1 MITGRPTYIPEALVG
16 RTLGKFHVQEI
27 IGRGGMGVVF
37 KVWDTLEDRPKAIK
51 MVPPELATSPLA
63 FEDLKREISLASG
76 IIHPNV
82 VKVLSLEAQDGQY
95 FIVMEFIEGESLE
108 KKMAWTKERRLKEAD
123 VIRIMKKTADGVV
136 EAHARMIIHRDLKP
150 RNIMEAKNG
159 EVKVLDFG
167 ISHRMGRSMTELTG
181 VNNTGT
187 WPYMAPEQLS
197 NNFGREDQQVDIWA
211 MGVTMYQL
219 LSGDIPF
226 RNREQIIDLKEKPFP
241 LKHVSRKTSLIVL
254 KCLEKDRKKRYQHM
268 VEVLRDLEALE
279 KVLGDAEE
287 KEQRPSLS
295 ELLEWPRAVA
305 AAVLILAVVF
315 LYYSLKMNRTFRYD
329 MDLKTAAVLPMSE
342 ARQEYENYIKEA
354 EAAAGRGDFPTAISF
369 LDKAKNTAATPRL
382 VKRSREF
389 TARVQNQDIKN
400 DSRELTAFLEGPAT
414 QGEKIEKSR
423 LFLEKYK
430 SLSDADTETQ
440 ALISQIQAG
449 LDQLQLKSVPMTDV
463 AGEIVTGY
471 YNKIR
476 RVEVPGLP
484 EGIRVLGILRLKLQ
498 VSAKGTISVQTI
510 DDTALKITDQNQAA
524 AIKQMIVRK
533 LNTVSLA
540 SPRDKNN
547 APVKVKDWP
556 VTFKVGTFQS
566 KIILLNEG

>member
-108 KKMAWTKERRLKEAD
+108 KKMAWTKERRLKETD
-123 VIRIMKKTADGVV
+123 VIRIMKKTAEALVQ
-136 EAHARMIIHRDLKP
+136 AHAKMIIHRDLKP

-268 VEVLRDLEALE
+268 VEVLRDLESLE
-279 KVLGDAEE
+279 KVLGDPEE
-287 KEQRPSLS
+287 KEQRPPLS

-315 LYYSLKMNRTFRYD
+315 LYYSLEMNRTFRYD
-329 MDLKTAAVLPMSE
+329 MDLKTPAVLPMSE
-342 ARQEYENYIKEA
+342 ARQEYKNHIKEA
-354 EAAAGRGDFPTAISF
+354 EAAAARGDYQTAISL
-369 LDKAKNTAATPRL
+369 LDKAKQIAAAPRL

-389 TARVQNQDIKN
+389 MARVQNQDIKN
-400 DSRELTAFLEGPAT
+400 DFRELTAFLEDPAT

-430 SLSDADTETQ
+430 SLSDADAETQ

-484 EGIRVLGILRLKLQ
+484 EGVRVLGILRLKLQ
-498 VSAKGTISVQTI
+498 VSAKGIISVQTI
-510 DDTALKITDQNQAA
+510 DDTALKVTDQNQAA

-547 APVKVKDWP
+547 APVKVRDWP

-566 KIILLNEG
+566 KIILLSEG

>member
-1 MITGRPTYIPEALVG
+1 MITGRPTYIPEALLG
-16 RTLGKFHVQEI
+16 RTLGKYHVQEI

-95 FIVMEFIEGESLE
+95 FIVMEYIQGESLE
-108 KKMAWTKERRLKEAD
+108 KKMAWAKERHLKEAD
-123 VIRIMKKTADGVV
+123 VIRIMKKTAMAVV

-150 RNIMEAKNG
+150 RNIMESENG

-211 MGVTMYQL
+211 LGVTMYQL

-241 LKHVSRKTSLIVL
+241 IMHVSRKTSFIVM
-254 KCLEKDRKKRYQHM
+254 KCLEKDRKKRYQQM
-268 VEVLRDLEALE
+268 GEVLKDLEALE
-279 KVLGDAEE
+279 TVLGRAEE
-287 KEQRPSLS
+287 KEQRTPLS
-295 ELLEWPRAVA
+295 ELLEWPRVVA
-305 AAVLILAVVF
+305 AVVLILAVVF
-315 LYYSLKMNRTFRYD
+315 LYYSLKMNRTFRYN
-329 MDLKTAAVLPMSE
+329 MDLQTPVVLPMSE
-342 ARQEYENYIKEA
+342 ARQEYENHIKDA
-354 EAAAGRGDFPTAISF
+354 EAAAVRGDYPTAISI
-369 LDKAKNTAATPRL
+369 LDKAKNIAATPRL
-382 VKRSREF
+382 VNRSREF
-389 TARVQNQDIKN
+389 LARGRNQDIKT
-400 DSRELTAFLEGPAT
+400 DFRELTAFLDGPAL

-430 SLSDADTETQ
+430 SLSDTDAETQ
-440 ALISQIQAG
+440 ALISQIQAS
-449 LDQLQLKSVPMTDV
+449 LDQFQLKAVPMTDV

-471 YNKIR
+471 NNKIR

-484 EGIRVLGILRLKLQ
+484 EGIRVLGFIRLKLQ
-498 VSAKGTISVQTI
+498 VSAKGTIFVQTI
-510 DDTALKITDQNQAA
+510 DDTALKVTDQNQVA
-524 AIKQMIVRK
+524 AIKQMITKK

-540 SPRDKNN
+540 PPRDKNN
-547 APVKVKDWP
+547 ASVKVKDWA

>member
-16 RTLGKFHVQEI
+16 RTLGKYQVQEI

-37 KVWDTLEDRPKAIK
+37 RVWDTLEDQPKAIK

-108 KKMAWTKERRLKEAD
+108 KKMAWTKERRLNEAD
-123 VIRIMKKTADGVV
+123 VIRVMKKTAEALVQ
-136 EAHARMIIHRDLKP
+136 AHAKMIIHRDLKP

-211 MGVTMYQL
+211 LGVTMYQL

-241 LKHVSRKTSLIVL
+241 FKHVSRRTSFIVL

-268 VEVLRDLEALE
+268 VEVLKDLEALE
-279 KVLGDAEE
+279 KSFGSVEE
-287 KEQRPSLS
+287 KEQRAPLS
-295 ELLEWPRAVA
+295 ELLEWPRVVA
-305 AAVLILAVVF
+305 AVILILAVVF
-315 LYYSLKMNRTFRYD
+315 LYYSLKVNRTFRYD
-329 MDLKTAAVLPMSE
+329 IDLQSRVILPMSE
-342 ARQEYENYIKEA
+342 ARQEYENNIKEA
-354 EAAAGRGDFPTAISF
+354 EAAAVRGDYSAAISL
-369 LDKAKNTAATPRL
+369 LDKAKKIAVSPRL
-382 VKRSREF
+382 IKLSREF
-389 TARVQNQDIKN
+389 TARAQSRDIKT
-400 DSRELTAFLEGPAT
+400 DFRELTAFLDGPAP

-430 SLSDADTETQ
+430 DLSNADAETA
-440 ALISQIQAG
+440 ALISQIQAA
-449 LDQLQLKSVPMTDV
+449 LNQLQLRTVPMTDV
-463 AGEIVTGY
+463 AGEIATGY
-471 YNKIR
+471 NNKIR

-484 EGIRVLGILRLKLQ
+484 EGIRVLGFIRLKLQ
-498 VSAKGTISVQTI
+498 VSAKGVISVQSI
-510 DDTALKITDQNQAA
+510 DDTALKVTDQSQVEP
-524 AIKQMIVRK
+524 IKQMIVRK
-533 LNTVSLA
+533 LNTVSLPP
-540 SPRDKNN
+540 PRDKSN
-547 APVKVKDWP
+547 APVKVRDWP

-566 KIILLNEG
+566 KIILLSEG

>member
-16 RTLGKFHVQEI
+16 RTLGKYQVQEI

-37 KVWDTLEDRPKAIK
+37 KVWDTLEDRLKAIK

-95 FIVMEFIEGESLE
+95 FIVMEYIDGESLE
-108 KKMAWTKERRLKEAD
+108 KKMAWSKERRLNEAD
-123 VIRIMKKTADGVV
+123 VIRIMKKTAEAVV
-136 EAHARMIIHRDLKP
+136 QAHAKMIIHRDLKP
-150 RNIMEAKNG
+150 RNIMESKNG

-211 MGVTMYQL
+211 LGVTMYQL

-241 LKHVSRKTSLIVL
+241 LKHVSRKTSYIVM

-268 VEVLRDLEALE
+268 TEVLKDLEALE
-279 KVLGDAEE
+279 KVVGQAEE
-287 KEQRPSLS
+287 KEQRTPLS
-295 ELLEWPRAVA
+295 ELLEWPRLVA
-305 AAVLILAVVF
+305 AVILILAVVF
-315 LYYSLKMNRTFRYD
+315 LYYSLNMNRSFRYD
-329 MDLKTAAVLPMSE
+329 MDLKSRVVLPMSE
-342 ARQEYENYIKEA
+342 ARQEYESNIKEA
-354 EAAAGRGDFPTAISF
+354 EAAAARGDYSTAISL
-369 LDKAKNTAATPRL
+369 LDKARKIVASPRL
-382 VKRSREF
+382 GKLSREF
-389 TARVQNQDIKN
+389 TARVQSQDIKT
-400 DSRELTAFLEGPAT
+400 DFRELTAFLDGPAP

-430 SLSDADTETQ
+430 NLSPTDAETQ
-440 ALISQIQAG
+440 ALISQIQASLG
-449 LDQLQLKSVPMTDV
+449 QLQLQTVPMTAV
-463 AGEIVTGY
+463 AGEIAAGY
-471 YNKIR
+471 NNKIR
-476 RVEVPGLP
+476 RIEVPGLP
-484 EGIRVLGILRLKLQ
+484 EGVRVLGFIGLKLQ
-498 VSAKGTISVQTI
+498 VSAKGVIFVQSI
-510 DDTALKITDQNQAA
+510 DDTALKVTDQNQVG
-524 AIKQMIVRK
+524 AIKQMIARK
-533 LNTVSLA
+533 LNTISLTP
-540 SPRDKNN
+540 PRDKNN
-547 APVKVKDWP
+547 NPVKVRDWA

-566 KIILLNEG
+566 KIILLSEG

>member
-16 RTLGKFHVQEI
+16 RTLGKYQVQEI

-123 VIRIMKKTADGVV
+123 VIRIMKKTAEAVV
-136 EAHARMIIHRDLKP
+136 QAHAKMIIHRDLKP
-150 RNIMEAKNG
+150 RNIMESKNG

-241 LKHVSRKTSLIVL
+241 LKHVSRRTSFIVL
-254 KCLEKDRKKRYQHM
+254 KCLEKDRRKRYQHM
-268 VEVLRDLEALE
+268 VEVLKDLEALE
-279 KVLGDAEE
+279 KVIGNPEE
-287 KEQRPSLS
+287 KEQRPPLS

-305 AAVLILAVVF
+305 AVILILAVVF
-315 LYYSLKMNRTFRYD
+315 LYYSLKMNRTFRFD
-329 MDLKTAAVLPMSE
+329 MDLKTRVILPMSD

-354 EAAAGRGDFPTAISF
+354 ETAAGRGDYTAAISL
-369 LDKAKNTAATPRL
+369 LDKAKKIVAAPRL
-382 VKRSREF
+382 VKLSREF
-389 TARVQNQDIKN
+389 TARGRSQNIKN
-400 DSRELTAFLEGPAT
+400 DFRELTVFLDGPAP

-430 SLSDADTETQ
+430 SLSDGNEETQ

-449 LDQLQLKSVPMTDV
+449 LDQLQLKAVPMTDV
-463 AGEIVTGY
+463 AGEIATGY

-484 EGIRVLGILRLKLQ
+484 EGIRVLGFIRLKLQ
-498 VSAKGTISVQTI
+498 VSVKGTVFVQSI
-510 DDTALKITDQNQAA
+510 DDTALKVTDQNQVE

-540 SPRDKNN
+540 PPRDKNN
-547 APVKVKDWP
+547 APVKVRDWP

-566 KIILLNEG
+566 KIILLSEG